1 MEVFGGGGGPGVG
14 MGADPFGG
22 GWGDPTGQDFGGQV
36 VGGGFTGTGEVSE
49 GLAEVMAAAAA
60 SNRTDAVPTVTVRSN
75 EPMSVVTQ
83 TIQDLTRFSAAK
95 TLASFLAQ
103 LTDLTPTRSYMYDD
117 PRATGGKYG
126 NFNLPTP
133 AFTTQGVKGYLEGKN
148 YGENNIVDVAM
159 AGMGPGLAPATAIST
174 IGGRTVHEGPG
185 FPMSEDFF
193 PGYGTNPYSNDPMA
207 EGGGDTYIRKPR
219 GTEIAALIGA

>member
-1 MEVFGGGGGPGVG
+1 MEVFGGYLD
-14 MGADPFGG
+14 DPYGG
-22 GWGDPTGQDFGGQV
+22 GWGDPTGQDFGGQT
-36 VGGGFTGTGEVSE
+36 VGGGFTGSGNVDA
-49 GLAEVMAAAAA
+49 GLADVMAAAA
-60 SNRTDAVPTVTVRSN
+60 SNRTDAVPTVNVKSN
-75 EPMSVVTQ
+75 EKMSVVTQ
-83 TIQDLTRFSAAK
+83 TIQDLARFSAAK

-148 YGENNIVDVAM
+148 YGESNIVDVAM
-159 AGMGPGLAPATAIST
+159 AGMGPSLAPATAMST

-219 GTEIAALIGA
+219 GTEIAAMI